1 MAFLNIGAALG
12 GFGEEY
18 ARGLNRKTERIQR
31 LTDEAWNDHKNQF
44 QKRRDKEQLK
54 ADAAEA
60 AIERLSQL
68 TDGNIDHAASLYNR
82 IGNPEDAM
90 TFFRNGQLI
99 RNQGEGLLQQYIGE
113 MPDDFETSNLTPEDY
128 GRSFANNV
136 RFSEGLSETEKGLGG
151 RLTRRFEILDSR
163 GLAPADFVSKDINF
177 AELSNVNVQS
187 LIVPESSEAVKELLI
202 NVAINAQ
209 ANGDTETLER
219 AMEGLNTIDNV
230 INLAGGG
237 DAYKDRVTKYST
249 AMDKYIKDQVAGN
262 RAELIA
268 KEIISFDPVTGVE
281 NPLKPELFRQFKEDR
296 MREYVKIYSRNL
308 TGTKLDAFNE
318 ALNLTLGI
326 ENITA
331 LAQPSVKKKP
341 ALTDEK
347 LISDINSSGKDA
359 VIAALVRSGL
369 YTQQQAEK
377 KVASLM
383 GGNIPTAASSGSGRN
398 NPRPGI
404 TASANKPGISASPP
418 EFSPVMGTG

>member
-1 MAFLNIGAALG
+1 MAINVGAALG

-31 LTDEAWNDHKNQF
+31 LTDEAWSDHKNQF

-187 LIVPESSEAVKELLI
+187 LIVPESSEAVKGLLT
-202 NVAINAQ
+202 NLAINAQ
-209 ANGDTETLER
+209 ANDDPETLER
-219 AMEGLNTIDNV
+219 AMEGLNTIDN
-230 INLAGGG
+230 ITTLAGGG
-237 DAYKDRVTKYST
+237 DAYKERVSEYNTSMSNYITKQIS
-249 AMDKYIKDQVAGN
+249 IN
-262 RAELIA
+262 RQQLVDEGV
-268 KEIISFDPVTGVE
+268 ISFDPATGSK
-281 NPLKPELFRQFKEDR
+281 NILNKELYDKFTRER
-296 MREYVKIYSRNL
+296 MQTYSDIYGKDL
-308 TGTKLDAFNE
+308 TGTKLDAFND
-318 ALNLTLGI
+318 ALNLTIGI

-331 LAQPSVKKKP
+331 LAQPSVNNKP

-359 VIAALVRSGL
+359 VIAALVRSRL
-369 YTQQQAEK
+369 YTQQQAEE

-383 GGNIPTAASSGSGRN
+383 GGNIPTAASSGTN
-398 NPRPGI
+398 NTRPGI
-404 TASANKPGISASPP
+404 TASANRPGISASPP
-418 EFSPVMGTG
+418 EFSPIMGAGQ